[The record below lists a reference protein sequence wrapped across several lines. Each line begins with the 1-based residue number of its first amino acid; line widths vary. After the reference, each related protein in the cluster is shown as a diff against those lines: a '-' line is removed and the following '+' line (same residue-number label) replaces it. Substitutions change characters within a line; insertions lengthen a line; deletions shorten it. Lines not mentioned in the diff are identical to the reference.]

1 MAIINNVAYSWSM
14 ITLSSTALGIDEG
27 STVLEGV
34 SGIKWS
40 KKRKIESNYGM
51 GGKPVSR
58 GFGNITYTASITMD
72 YATQQTLR
80 SVYGSLMSIGEFDL
94 IVSFANPMASDD
106 WTTTTITLKGC
117 IFDEDCLESQQD
129 DTSISHEFG
138 LNPFDIQIGDA
149 DSI

>member
-14 ITLSSTALGIDEG
+14 ITLSSTALGIEEG

-80 SVYGSLMSIGEFDL
+80 SIYGSLMSIGEFDL

-129 DTSISHEFG
+129 DVNILHEFS
-138 LNPFDIQIGDA
+138 LNPFNIQIGDG
-149 DSI
+149 DLV